1 MFQVDLKNR
10 TPIYEQIVENFKR
23 LIISQQFAAESKV
36 PSVREMAKSLSVNP
50 NTVQKAYRELEN
62 QGLFYTVLG
71 QGSFV
76 APIPEDILR
85 MEVTEIY
92 DAMGNNI
99 QELIFRGEKADSILN
114 FVSTKLEERN
124 E

>member
-1 MFQVDLKNR
+1 VFQVDLKNR
-10 TPIYEQIVENFKR
+10 KPIYEQIVENFRR

-36 PSVREMAKSLSVNP
+36 PSVREMAKNLSVNP

-76 APIPEDILR
+76 APVPEDILR
-85 MEVTEIY
+85 IEIADIY
-92 DAMGNNI
+92 GKLGGNI
-99 QELIFRGEKADSILN
+99 QELQYRGEKAESILN
-114 FVSTKLEERN
+114 FVSGKLEGN

>member
-10 TPIYEQIVENFKR
+10 KPIYEQIVENFRR

-36 PSVREMAKSLSVNP
+36 PSVREMAKNLSVNP

-76 APIPEDILR
+76 APVPEDILR
-85 MEVTEIY
+85 IEIADIY
-92 DAMGNNI
+92 GKLGGNI
-99 QELIFRGEKADSILN
+99 QELQYRGEKAESILN
-114 FVSTKLEERN
+114 FVSGKLEGN